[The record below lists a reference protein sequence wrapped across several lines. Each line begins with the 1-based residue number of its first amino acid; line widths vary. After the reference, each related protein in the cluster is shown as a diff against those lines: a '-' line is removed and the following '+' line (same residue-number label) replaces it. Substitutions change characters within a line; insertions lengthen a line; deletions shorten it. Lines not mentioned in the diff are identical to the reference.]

1 MAKVFKIV
9 WREGVAPSDWKNAVI
24 MPVYKKGSRLAMD
37 CTNYRGISLM
47 SAVGIKCLHG
57 Y

>member
-24 MPVYKKGSRLAMD
+24 MPVYKKGSRLD
-37 CTNYRGISLM
+37 CTNYRGISLT